1 MTPSLVDKEILTI
14 GAIAERDGITRQAV
28 AKMVK
33 TLVERHRLPVEHDRR
48 GRVSGVDIATYDLL
62 RGQHGQSSQ
71 IRHAAPAPTANE
83 TDDATVDGARRL
95 KTIEETRLLRMKV
108 AAEAGN
114 TIRRDRHEEAMAR
127 LGEEIARCV
136 DLTPYIDRLAVAH
149 IQGDVHGLRCEA
161 KKIAV
166 DMRTR
171 ISDACAGAAM
181 AAPDRDELLVTEE
194 QEQD

>member
-1 MTPSLVDKEILTI
+1 MALPVDKAILTI
-14 GAIAERDGITRQAV
+14 GAIAERDQITRQAV

-33 TLVERHRLPVEHDRR
+33 TLVERHNLPVEHDRR
-48 GRVSGVDIATYDLL
+48 GRVSGVDIATYDRL

-71 IRHAAPAPTANE
+71 VRHTSPPTVSTE

-136 DLTPYIDRLAVAH
+136 DLIPFIDRLAAAH
-149 IQGDVHGLRCEA
+149 SQGDMHGLRVEA
-161 KKIAV
+161 KKVTTEVRA
-166 DMRTR
+166 R

-181 AAPDRDELLVTEE
+181 AAPERDELLVTEE

>member
-1 MTPSLVDKEILTI
+1 MALPVDKAILTI
-14 GAIAERDGITRQAV
+14 GAIAERDQITRQAV

-33 TLVERHRLPVEHDRR
+33 TLVERHNLPVEHDRR
-48 GRVSGVDIATYDLL
+48 GRVSGVDIATYDRL

-71 IRHAAPAPTANE
+71 VRHTSPPTVSTE

-136 DLTPYIDRLAVAH
+136 DLIPFIDRLAAAH
-149 IQGDVHGLRCEA
+149 SQGDMHGLRVEA
-161 KKIAV
+161 KKVTTEVRA
-166 DMRTR
+166 R

-181 AAPDRDELLVTEE
+181 AAPERDELLVSEE

>member
-1 MTPSLVDKEILTI
+1 MALPVDKAILTI
-14 GAIAERDGITRQAV
+14 GAIAERDQITRQAV

-33 TLVERHRLPVEHDRR
+33 TLVERHNLPVEHDRR
-48 GRVSGVDIATYDLL
+48 GRVSGVDIATYDRL

-71 IRHAAPAPTANE
+71 VRHTSPSAASTE

-136 DLTPYIDRLAVAH
+136 DLIPFIDRLAAAH
-149 IQGDVHGLRCEA
+149 AQGDMHGLRVEV
-161 KKIAV
+161 KKVTTEIRA
-166 DMRTR
+166 R
-171 ISDACAGAAM
+171 ISDACAGAAL
-181 AAPDRDELLVTEE
+181 AAPERDELLVSEE
-194 QEQD
+194 QQD

>member
-1 MTPSLVDKEILTI
+1 MALPVDKTILTI
-14 GAIAERDGITRQAV
+14 GAIAARDQITRQAV

-33 TLVERHRLPVEHDRR
+33 ALVERHNLPVEYDRR
-48 GRVSGVDIATYDLL
+48 GRVSGVDVATYDRL

-71 IRHAAPAPTANE
+71 VRHPSPSLASTE
-83 TDDATVDGARRL
+83 TNDATIDGARRL

-136 DLTPYIDRLAVAH
+136 DLMPFIDRLAAAH
-149 IQGDVHGLRCEA
+149 SQRDMHSLRVEA
-161 KKIAV
+161 KKVTTEIRA
-166 DMRTR
+166 R

-181 AAPDRDELLVTEE
+181 AAPERDELLATEE

>member
-1 MTPSLVDKEILTI
+1 MALPVDKAILTI
-14 GAIAERDGITRQAV
+14 GAIAERDQITRQAV

-33 TLVERHRLPVEHDRR
+33 TLVERHNLPVEHDRR
-48 GRVSGVDIATYDLL
+48 GRVSGVDIATYDRL

-71 IRHAAPAPTANE
+71 VRHTSPPTVSTE

-136 DLTPYIDRLAVAH
+136 DLIPFIDRLAAAH
-149 IQGDVHGLRCEA
+149 SQGDMHGLRIEA
-161 KKIAV
+161 KKVTTEIRA
-166 DMRTR
+166 R
-171 ISDACAGAAM
+171 ISDACAGAAL
-181 AAPDRDELLVTEE
+181 AAPERDELLVSEE
-194 QEQD
+194 QQD

>member
-1 MTPSLVDKEILTI
+1 MALPVDKAILTI
-14 GAIAERDGITRQAV
+14 GAIAERDQITRQAV

-33 TLVERHRLPVEHDRR
+33 TLVERHNLPVEHDRR
-48 GRVSGVDIATYDLL
+48 GRVSGVDIATYDRL

-71 IRHAAPAPTANE
+71 VRHTSPSAASTE

-136 DLTPYIDRLAVAH
+136 DLVPYIDRLAAAH
-149 IQGDVHGLRCEA
+149 SQGDMHGLRVEA
-161 KKIAV
+161 KKV
-166 DMRTR
+166 TTEMRAR

-181 AAPDRDELLVTEE
+181 AAPERDELLVSEE

>member
-1 MTPSLVDKEILTI
+1 MALPVDKAILTI
-14 GAIAERDGITRQAV
+14 GAIAERDQITRQAV

-33 TLVERHRLPVEHDRR
+33 TLVERHNLPVEHDRR
-48 GRVSGVDIATYDLL
+48 GRVSGVDIATYDRL

-71 IRHAAPAPTANE
+71 VRHTSPPTVSTE

-136 DLTPYIDRLAVAH
+136 DLVPYIDRLAAAH
-149 IQGDVHGLRCEA
+149 SQGDMHGLRVEA
-161 KKIAV
+161 KKV
-166 DMRTR
+166 TTEMRAR

-181 AAPDRDELLVTEE
+181 AAPERDELLVSEE

>member
-1 MTPSLVDKEILTI
+1 MALPVDKAILTI
-14 GAIAERDGITRQAV
+14 GAIAERDQITRQAV

-33 TLVERHRLPVEHDRR
+33 TLVERHNLPVEHDRR
-48 GRVSGVDIATYDLL
+48 GRVSGVDIATYDRL

-71 IRHAAPAPTANE
+71 VRHTSPPTVSTE

-136 DLTPYIDRLAVAH
+136 DLIPFIDRLAAAH
-149 IQGDVHGLRCEA
+149 SQGDMHGLRVEV
-161 KKIAV
+161 KKVTTEIRA
-166 DMRTR
+166 R
-171 ISDACAGAAM
+171 ISDACAGAAL
-181 AAPDRDELLVTEE
+181 AAPERDELLVSEE
-194 QEQD
+194 QQD

>member
-1 MTPSLVDKEILTI
+1 MALPVDKAILTI
-14 GAIAERDGITRQAV
+14 GAIAERDQITRQAV

-33 TLVERHRLPVEHDRR
+33 TLVERHNLPVEHDRR
-48 GRVSGVDIATYDLL
+48 GRVSGVDIATYDRL

-71 IRHAAPAPTANE
+71 VRHTSPPTVSTE

-114 TIRRDRHEEAMAR
+114 TIRRDKHEEAMAR

-136 DLTPYIDRLAVAH
+136 DLIPFIDRLAAAH
-149 IQGDVHGLRCEA
+149 SQGDMHGLRIEA
-161 KKIAV
+161 KKVTTEIRA
-166 DMRTR
+166 R
-171 ISDACAGAAM
+171 ISDACAGAAL
-181 AAPDRDELLVTEE
+181 AAPERDELLVSEE
-194 QEQD
+194 QQD

>member
-1 MTPSLVDKEILTI
+1 MALPVDKAILTI
-14 GAIAERDGITRQAV
+14 GAIAERDQITRQAV

-33 TLVERHRLPVEHDRR
+33 TLVERHNLPVEHDRR
-48 GRVSGVDIATYDLL
+48 GRVSGVDIATYDRL

-71 IRHAAPAPTANE
+71 VRHTSPSAASTE

-136 DLTPYIDRLAVAH
+136 DLIPFIDRLAAAH
-149 IQGDVHGLRCEA
+149 SQGYMHGLRIEA
-161 KKIAV
+161 KKVTTEIRA
-166 DMRTR
+166 R
-171 ISDACAGAAM
+171 ISDACAGAAL
-181 AAPDRDELLVTEE
+181 AAPERDELLVSEE
-194 QEQD
+194 QQD

>member
-1 MTPSLVDKEILTI
+1 MALPVDKAILTI
-14 GAIAERDGITRQAV
+14 GAIAERDQITRQAV

-33 TLVERHRLPVEHDRR
+33 TLVERHNLPVEHDRR
-48 GRVSGVDIATYDLL
+48 GRVSGVDIATYDRL

-71 IRHAAPAPTANE
+71 VRHTSPLTVSTE

-114 TIRRDRHEEAMAR
+114 TIRRDKHEEAMAR

-136 DLTPYIDRLAVAH
+136 DLIPFIDRLAAAH
-149 IQGDVHGLRCEA
+149 SQGDMHGLRIEA
-161 KKIAV
+161 KKVTTEIRA
-166 DMRTR
+166 R
-171 ISDACAGAAM
+171 ISDACAGAAL
-181 AAPDRDELLVTEE
+181 AAPERDELLVSEE
-194 QEQD
+194 QQD